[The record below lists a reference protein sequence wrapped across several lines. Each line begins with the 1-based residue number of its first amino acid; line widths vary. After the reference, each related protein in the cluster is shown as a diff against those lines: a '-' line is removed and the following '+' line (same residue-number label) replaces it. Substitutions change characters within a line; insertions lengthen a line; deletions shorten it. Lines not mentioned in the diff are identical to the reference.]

1 GRGSTTGHTPAQPT
15 TPLPTWARAVAAV
28 RGAGA
33 VMTRRIA
40 PEPIVPRDLLLA
52 EQFPHL
58 EVRPQVH
65 APELRLQPR
74 DLVER
79 GPEPGLVDL
88 ALREEAVQL
97 GLRGDEPG
105 AQLDRLG
112 PHPLEEH
119 LRRTALLHREFERVG
134 EVEDVPGPRVV
145 VQLRDL
151 REAHAFPAQI
161 PLDLGLGE
169 RLDLAGLLR
178 GERRGAGEHEG
189 HDDEAT
195 HGSISS
201 GSPAN
206 GVSVRRKITSCR
218 SGRRTEDGA
227 PGSGA
232 VPPHAGPD
240 EAPALQG
247 RKVASPTG
255 RSRKLPRR

>member
-1 GRGSTTGHTPAQPT
+1 
-15 TPLPTWARAVAAV
+15 
-28 RGAGA
+28 
-33 VMTRRIA
+33 
-40 PEPIVPRDLLLA
+40 
-52 EQFPHL
+52 
-58 EVRPQVH
+58 
-65 APELRLQPR
+65 
-74 DLVER
+74 
-79 GPEPGLVDL
+79 
-88 ALREEAVQL
+88 
-97 GLRGDEPG
+97 
-105 AQLDRLG
+105 
-112 PHPLEEH
+112 
-119 LRRTALLHREFERVG
+119 

-247 RKVASPTG
+247 RKVASPTRPLTQTPAASVYAG
-255 RSRKLPRR
+255 RALSRALATAIIAARGCCAVVLTPPGDSSRHPLLSSTLRGRACTLQHPGCAG